1 MRMRTLTEPE
11 LAMIAGTRVMIGAGL
26 GLLLAGRLERRSR
39 RAVGWTLLAIGGIS
53 SIPLIAQVVLRS
65 RRSGAPEPL
74 EEGAAAHA

>member
-11 LAMIAGTRVMIGAGL
+11 LAMIAGTRVMMGAGL
-26 GLLLAGRLERRSR
+26 GLLLAGRLARQSR

-65 RRSGAPEPL
+65 RQSRAPERL